1 MIMYVIKYRENK
13 KKTQNSSIKIA
24 MSKKCLTEDI
34 QIRFAVCRPHVE
46 QKLYQCPQNSIELLF
61 TRREAPTLYEQSL
74 ACRRDWTTTVQY
86 VFDISS
92 RLKLAWQLK
101 TNWNYCRCLV
111 TGDINRLIT
120 SHLFDMQRLLFESYT
135 ASFCEL

>member
-1 MIMYVIKYRENK
+1 
-13 KKTQNSSIKIA
+13 

-74 ACRRDWTTTVQY
+74 VADEIERQQ
-86 VFDISS
+86 FNMSS
-92 RLKLAWQLK
+92 TFLQ
-101 TNWNYCRCLV
+101 
-111 TGDINRLIT
+111 D
-120 SHLFDMQRLLFESYT
+120 
-135 ASFCEL
+135 